1 MEYQRRKRGRAKQ
14 GAQLSHERRTER
26 EQSGRR
32 VLRRRESR
40 FCMETERSKAS
51 AAFVWMGGREE
62 EEDELTT

>member
-1 MEYQRRKRGRAKQ
+1 MMEYQRRKRGRAKQ

-40 FCMETERSKAS
+40 FCMDGWEGNRTEQS
-51 AAFVWMGGREE
+51 
-62 EEDELTT
+62 